1 MKKCVISL
9 ALVLAIATGLT
20 ACNTGA
26 AESSGASSASA
37 TKATSITTSEPDT
50 TPDPTTAT
58 SATESE
64 SDKDT
69 DTGSSDETTED
80 PASFTESEPPYS
92 DSKADPT
99 GPEDT
104 SGSGPDTGATDSS
117 SDGSTDPST
126 PSDDGSGDDGSAV
139 KVHWDVYEESKPL
152 VPVVHR
158 LREERIDD
166 FIPSSDYG
174 QVMPFCASHGE
185 KQYEDDVEYS
195 ERFGFID
202 AKGRLI
208 CDGVFCSYTV
218 LEKGYIVNKTVP
230 STSGGTENWCS
241 GYISKDGS
249 FYTGTLYDD
258 TSVDDDDLYLIRYAS
273 DTLTY
278 KVLNMTSGKLSEER
292 TLKINGIRESR
303 ESEEYFYYDYIK
315 IVENRYIICVGES
328 LTVSGVCDGMTG
340 KMVDFPID
348 KEDWHRAT
356 LYENTLYD
364 YRYDFDDDS
373 KTSGFLY
380 AASGE
385 LLYEPKVVDRVSE
398 NSILVVLPDSLVM
411 LDKNGKLLS
420 TIPTNSIAPFE
431 EIRNS
436 NNYLLFCTKEGLQ
449 IYDTEFKYLRTISEV
464 KTTNYA
470 LIYDY
475 HNLKADSYVRPY
487 DIDGNYFPFIINIR
501 TGEKID
507 IGDAF
512 DCSIVSGT
520 SNLMLEF
527 GTGYDKRSFKI
538 IGAKDG
544 SVLYEGEMPSSSY
557 TDYLFDEAKSLSYMF
572 IIDYDKHTTQI
583 LDMSSMQLMFDGEIP
598 SGFYYINGVYDGAVL
613 CSNSKKETCL
623 IDRDGKIAFLYYPMT
638 FED

>member
-1 MKKCVISL
+1 MKKFHKSISFFL
-9 ALVLAIATGLT
+9 AASVVLTMFCLSG
-20 ACNTGA
+20 CNKSKTSETETSSSSITENTTVESTTTESTTESTTVESTT
-26 AESSGASSASA
+26 AES
-37 TKATSITTSEPDT
+37 T
-50 TPDPTTAT
+50 
-58 SATESE
+58 TESE
-64 SDKDT
+64 TSEST
-69 DTGSSDETTED
+69 TAETSESTGSTTE
-80 PASFTESEPPYS
+80 PSS
-92 DSKADPT
+92 
-99 GPEDT
+99 T
-104 SGSGPDTGATDSS
+104 SAPDEGSS
-117 SDGSTDPST
+117 SG
-126 PSDDGSGDDGSAV
+126 V

-174 QVMPFCASHGE
+174 YVMPFCASHGE

-195 ERFGFID
+195 ERFGFIA

-380 AASGE
+380 SASGE
-385 LLYEPKVVDRVSE
+385 LLYEPKIVDRVSD

-431 EIRNS
+431 EVRNS

-501 TGEKID
+501 TGEKIET
-507 IGDAF
+507 GDASN
-512 DCSIVSGT
+512 CSIISGT
-520 SNLMLEF
+520 SFLLLEF
-527 GTGYDKRSFKI
+527 QSSDYDKHSFKI
-538 IGAKDG
+538 IDAKDG
-544 SVLYEGEMPSSSY
+544 SVLYEGEMSNTSY
-557 TDYLFDEAKSLSYMF
+557 TDSYYDEAKSLAYLCITDF
-572 IIDYDKHTTQI
+572 GEKTPKI
-583 LDMSSMQLMFDGEIP
+583 LDLSSMQYQFNGEDSIP
-598 SGFYYINGVYDGAVL
+598 SGFWYLNWISEGAAL
-613 CSNSKKETCL
+613 LSSSGKRETCL
-623 IDRDGKIAFLYYPMT
+623 IDRDGKIAFLYYPLT
-638 FED
+638 LED